1 MLFTILEDIS
11 NTILLFRQWLTAKQF
26 FLIDPRMNPKTDDRP
41 FLACFLML
49 TQTAV
54 SPLIDSFLIFQMDFV
69 DFSRFS
75 KIYHAPPMHYGVFD
89 LFAHFVEI
97 AEFFRDSQNRVA
109 PLKVLMLI
117 KKKKKIPK

>member
-1 MLFTILEDIS
+1 
-11 NTILLFRQWLTAKQF
+11 
-26 FLIDPRMNPKTDDRP
+26 MNQKTDDRP

-117 KKKKKIPK
+117 KKKKKKNSKIIPIFPKCDPCLQIGTDIKARAAQF